1 MAKKTKDDQ
10 IGNLRPMSSK
20 GASGIDVDDNQY
32 EDGVDPMG
40 EAPEADDP
48 QEFLRA
54 ARAKYENG
62 RKVDEEDRKRAEEN
76 SRFAYATDKNLDQ
89 WDKLAKR
96 ARKRRP
102 IAQWNRIP
110 TYIQQVSNDGRQNK
124 PSIRIS
130 PEDGANPQTA
140 DFLQG
145 RIRHIEYDSDA
156 DIAKDTAR
164 EQQISSGR
172 GFIKVSTEWIHGK
185 QQQKVCIE
193 PIENQFSVVWDPSA
207 RKYNRTDAD
216 WCFVIS
222 HISKEEHLRRFGKD
236 SLVQRMDFAQIDPE
250 LQDWV
255 NVGKSGDLIQI
266 AEYWLKEYYDETV
279 PAGNGNPARKEK
291 CFKVCQYIIDGVQ
304 IHEHTEWL
312 GSTIPIVPVW
322 GKVVTVDGKVSTFSL
337 IENAKEP
344 QRDLNVALSNLR
356 EQTGQQTKTPWMVP
370 AGGIAP
376 NHADDWANLHINPL
390 GYVVYQSH
398 NLAGDPLPA
407 PTRATWEPPIQA
419 IVEQIN
425 LCIDGIKAA
434 MGIFDASLGAQG
446 NEKSGIAIQRR
457 QKESDVSNY
466 HFPDNEARSNKYLG
480 EILVELIAK
489 LDAEPGMY
497 PTRKEDGKTEVVPVG
512 QPYRHPKTGEVMVH
526 DLSQGQYGV
535 SVSTGPSYTS
545 QRQEQEDRDIQLIQS
560 NPELMWSIGPSML
573 RADDSAGSEERADL
587 LEKYITL
594 VKFPQMQFPKPGG
607 QAQQQITPQMM
618 QQMQQK
624 LQQTEAFAKSLHEQI
639 ATDQVKAQQQM
650 AIKKMELDFQ
660 REKLAV
666 DDQNAKLKVASTE
679 GIEAL
684 QQQIAILMHAH
695 DAQAAEK
702 AAEADR
708 QHQLLVG
715 AQQQQGQMAAQ
726 QDQQAHQQDMQAG
739 QQGHAADQ
747 ADQDRQAAQAA
758 QEEAPQGDQSGE
770 QQ

>member
-1 MAKKTKDDQ
+1 MAKKPNDDLLERAKKV
-10 IGNLRPMSSK
+10 GNLREMSGK
-20 GASGIDVDDNQY
+20 AASGRDVSDSQY
-32 EDGVDPMG
+32 DDGVDPMG
-40 EAPEADDP
+40 EGPGDDP
-48 QEFLRA
+48 AEFLRA
-54 ARAKYENG
+54 ARGKYEAG
-62 RKVDEEDRKRAEEN
+62 RKADEEDRKRAEEN
-76 SRFAYATDKNLDQ
+76 SRFAYATDRNLDQ

-124 PSIRIS
+124 PSIRVS
-130 PEDGANPQTA
+130 PEDGGSTQTA
-140 DFLQG
+140 DFYQG

-164 EQQISSGR
+164 EQQIASGR
-172 GFIKVSTEWIHGK
+172 GFIRVSTEWVPGK
-185 QQQKVCIE
+185 QRQKICIE

-216 WCFVIS
+216 WCFVIT

-236 SLVQRMDFAQIDPE
+236 SLIQRMDFAKIDPE

-255 NVGKSGDLIQI
+255 NVGKNGDLIQI
-266 AEYWLKEYYDETV
+266 AEYWLKEYREETI
-279 PAGNGNPARKEK
+279 PAGNGNPERKEK
-291 CFKVCQYIIDGVQ
+291 CFKVCQYIIDGAQ
-304 IHEHTEWL
+304 IHEHTEWI

-322 GKVVTVDGKVSTFSL
+322 GKVVTIDGKVCTFSL

-376 NHADDWANLHINPL
+376 QHSDDWANLHINPL
-390 GYVVYQSH
+390 GYVVYQAVDLKG
-398 NLAGDPLPA
+398 NPLPA

-419 IVEQIN
+419 IVVQIN

-446 NEKSGIAIQRR
+446 NENSGIAIQRR

-480 EILVELIAK
+480 EILVELISK

-497 PTRKEDGKTEVVPVG
+497 PTRGEDGKTEVVPVG
-512 QPYRHPKTGEVMVH
+512 QPYRHPKTGEVVVH

-545 QRQEQEDRDIQLIQS
+545 QRQEQEDRDTQLISAQ
-560 NPELMWSIGPSML
+560 PELIWSIGPSML
-573 RADDSAGSEERADL
+573 RADDSAGSEERAEA
-587 LEKYITL
+587 LERYIQM
-594 VKFPQMQFPKPGG
+594 KFPQMQPAPKPG
-607 QAQQQITPQMM
+607 QPQQQIDPQAV
-618 QQMQQK
+618 QALQQK
-624 LQQTEAFAKSLHEQI
+624 LQQTQAFAQSLHEQI
-639 ATDQVKAQQQM
+639 ATDQVKAQQQLV
-650 AIKKMELDFQ
+650 IEKMKIDFQ
-660 REKLAV
+660 REKLAS
-666 DDQNAKLKVASTE
+666 DDQNAKLKVASME

-695 DAQAAEK
+695 DAQAAQQ

-708 QHQLLVG
+708 QHQLAIQ
-715 AQQQQGQMAAQ
+715 AQQQQGQQALQGQQ
-726 QDQQAHQQDMQAG
+726 QDHQAV
-739 QQGHAADQ
+739 Q
-747 ADQDRQAAQAA
+747 ADQDRQAAQQA
-758 QEEAPQGDQSGE
+758 QEQQEPQE
-770 QQ
+770 Q